1 MGLIF
6 RTSSLANTAATAIKN
21 FPLTFEEGDGN
32 FAWLATNL
40 SGSVVSISGSVS
52 LSGSLNLPSLTTTA
66 QNNVITVDTTTG
78 RLYYTASSAFG
89 GSSTI
94 STSSLLV
101 TASATNN
108 ILTFTKGDNST
119 FQVAVDTG
127 SLFGTSS
134 WAQNVVSAS
143 YALSASNV
151 LSSSYALSA
160 SSVLSSSYA
169 LSASSVLSSSY
180 ALSSSFAVSASWA
193 PSSTVVFAVT
203 SSGSSIYSNVPSTTG
218 FSQVGGIFLGSD
230 AGKDAENA
238 NNSIFVGNNAG
249 FGATGSNTSNFI
261 GYFAGQ
267 NASAAG
273 GSNFIGS
280 LVGQNAVSA
289 SNSIFIGGLAG
300 GGATFASES
309 IFIGN
314 YAGLNSVS
322 ASYSIFIGQY
332 AGAKVGGGG
341 APGPGLN
348 NIVIGNGIGFPS
360 HTSHSIN
367 IGGIIFATGS
377 IFNTGIPV
385 TSPATDGKVGINKN
399 NPQYALEVSGTI
411 GVSQVIHFEDI
422 GTLPAGNVGD
432 LARSGSNLYYYNGT
446 ALPAGWALIA

>member
-6 RTSSLANTAATAIKN
+6 RTSSLANTAATTIKN

-66 QNNVITVDTTTG
+66 QSNVITVDTTTG

-151 LSSSYALSA
+151 LSSSYALS
-160 SSVLSSSYA
+160 
-169 LSASSVLSSSY
+169 
-180 ALSSSFAVSASWA
+180 SSFAISASWA

-203 SSGSSIYSNVPSTTG
+203 SSGSSIYSNVPSTSG
-218 FSQVGGIFLGSD
+218 FSTTQSVFLGTQ
-230 AGKDAENA
+230 AGFNATNAYSSIFIGSGSGYGATNADNAQFIGENA
-238 NNSIFVGNNAG
+238 GYQ
-249 FGATGSNTSNFI
+249 ATQADNSNFI
-261 GYFAGQ
+261 GFLAGYQATAAHSSNFIGLYAGQ
-267 NASAAG
+267 NAG
-273 GSNFIGS
+273 
-280 LVGQNAVSA
+280 
-289 SNSIFIGGLAG
+289 
-300 GGATFASES
+300 
-309 IFIGN
+309 
-314 YAGLNSVS
+314 S
-322 ASYSIFIGQY
+322 ASYSTFLGFN
-332 AGAKVGGGG
+332 AGRNYLGTGVKT
-341 APGPGLN
+341 N
-348 NIVIGNGIGFPS
+348 NIIIGTNI
-360 HTSHSIN
+360 TLEDNRQDSIN
-367 IGGIIFATGS
+367 LGGVIFATGS
-377 IFNTGIPV
+377 YNQIAGAPFSGSV
-385 TSPATDGKVGINKN
+385 TTGKVGINKSL
-399 NPQYALEVSGTI
+399 PQYTLDVSGSV
-411 GVSQVIHFEDI
+411 GVT
-422 GTLPAGNVGD
+422 TLLNISPSDPLPPSGSVSTGSIAV
-432 LARSGSNLYYYNGT
+432 SGSNLYFHDGT
-446 ALPAGWALIA
+446 WRQVQLV